1 MKIVNTALFRA
12 LIAIVAGGLMIQ
24 YREKMVTWLTV
35 GIGVMF
41 FLSGVVSI
49 IAYYVSK
56 NNADKAVREAELSAA
71 PEAEVAVIT
80 KPTFPIVGLGSIIL
94 GVILFFMPATFV
106 RYLVYIFAAIIILG
120 AIGQYVS
127 LISIQNAI
135 KHYKTVLKSQGFSS
149 EDSPEIPHCG
159 FIYWVIPTILLLFG
173 IYSILDPIAIASAPF
188 LFIGIAMIFYGVAEL
203 INAIKFYSV
212 RKTIARGTEEPED
225 MEAIEDKGDE
235 ITDAEIVEEKPE
247 EDTSVEE
254 DTPEEVVAQEAEDK
268 DEEEP
273 AEDNSDEEKEVE

>member
-135 KHYKTVLKSQGFSS
+135 KHYKTVLKSQGFSP

-173 IYSILDPIAIASAPF
+173 IYSILDPISIASAPF

-225 MEAIEDKGDE
+225 MEAIEDKGDD

-247 EDTSVEE
+247 EEDTS
-254 DTPEEVVAQEAEDK
+254 DEVVAQNAEDK

-273 AEDNSDEEKEVE
+273 AEDNSVEEKEIE